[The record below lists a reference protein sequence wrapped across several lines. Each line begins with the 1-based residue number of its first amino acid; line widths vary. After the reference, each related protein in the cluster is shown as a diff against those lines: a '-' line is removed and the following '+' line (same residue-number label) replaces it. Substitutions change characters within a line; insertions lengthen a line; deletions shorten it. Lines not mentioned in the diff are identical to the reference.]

1 MHNQTIHSWNQVKSG
16 NWLRRRLRK
25 HWCSGWR
32 CWRPCQAAGFEGCT
46 PCRRPPSEWSGQGT
60 IITQEYKQSKHRF
73 LWKCYWHISVMTHA
87 DRQPLHKTVLPGSPE
102 SRASSRSCTR
112 TTRSPRAGSWTRTD
126 SCPPTP
132 PSCSCETIWQLQ
144 VDKLKVIRCR
154 LYLANSWGISS
165 SLAEVVVMSN
175 NRDMGRKR
183 SHFRPPGI
191 VIAWT
196 MMVVSDAAL
205 SRICNIIHCKVENL
219 KVGSQ
224 REDH

>member
-1 MHNQTIHSWNQVKSG
+1 MFWLALLKTVPGRGFRGLHAMSSATIRMICTRHNYNSRMTYRVK
-16 NWLRRRLRK
+16 K
-25 HWCSGWR
+25 KKKK
-32 CWRPCQAAGFEGCT
+32 E
-46 PCRRPPSEWSGQGT
+46 
-60 IITQEYKQSKHRF
+60 
-73 LWKCYWHISVMTHA
+73 WHIKNPNSKNTDLCESASVMTLA
-87 DRQPLHKTVLPGSPE
+87 DRQPLHQTVLPGSPE

-112 TTRSPRAGSWTRTD
+112 TTRSPRAGSWTRTGW
-126 SCPPTP
+126 CPPTP

-191 VIAWT
+191 VIAST
-196 MMVVSDAAL
+196 IMVVSDAAL

-224 REDH
+224 RADH